1 MQPAQAQQA
10 MEAFKVILMP
20 QTTPKLL
27 AETKRFRAEGKTHG
41 PIADLLK
48 ESGLCVDHNRI
59 YRWINTDV
67 FGPHKKPGSEPK
79 PGKAR
84 VIRPKREPAKK
95 DEIEPWRSLKMAAI
109 IEDLGRNHGP
119 KEISDHFGEL

>member
-1 MQPAQAQQA
+1 MQPAQSQQA
-10 MEAFKVILMP
+10 MGAFKVIPMP

-27 AETKRFRAEGKTHG
+27 AGTKRFRA
-41 PIADLLK
+41 
-48 ESGLCVDHNRI
+48 

-84 VIRPKREPAKK
+84 VIMPKRKPAKK

-109 IEDLGRNHGP
+109 IEDLCRNHGP
-119 KEISDHFGEL
+119 KEISDHFEEL